1 MPKYRRS
8 HRHLESINTQIQLA
22 MKRRHQTKLILGSF
36 THVLSE
42 PKSGI
47 GSGLQSRSNPPPE
60 LPDFLEQTMNSKQ
73 QTVDIARE
81 LLQDIRGDQIFESQ
95 KEEEQQRHREEMKRI
110 QASEK
115 RRQEVKRRTKQKEI
129 KASSAPSR
137 SVYEDTKNKNA
148 CQQTFGRSL
157 AGQTFYSI
165 CPDNENYYKTI
176 FVRFNP
182 FTNALQPMMSNPI
195 YGVPPD
201 GMPPIHPKTLQ
212 QLLRLQQTA
221 SFRDF

>member
-1 MPKYRRS
+1 M
-8 HRHLESINTQIQLA
+8 
-22 MKRRHQTKLILGSF
+22 
-36 THVLSE
+36 
-42 PKSGI
+42 
-47 GSGLQSRSNPPPE
+47 
-60 LPDFLEQTMNSKQ
+60 
-73 QTVDIARE
+73 
-81 LLQDIRGDQIFESQ
+81 
-95 KEEEQQRHREEMKRI
+95 
-110 QASEK
+110 
-115 RRQEVKRRTKQKEI
+115 RTPI
-129 KASSAPSR
+129 TPA
-137 SVYEDTKNKNA
+137 NL
-148 CQQTFGRSL
+148 GRSL

-165 CPDNENYYKTI
+165 CPDNENYYMTI